1 MKNRR
6 LMLGALVILG
16 VALAPVVATAQTA
29 DLAMTDFTADWDG
42 ETLTL
47 SAEVTLSTHG
57 SFGTIDTE
65 VGFYLDDYYLGSLP
79 LLAQQ
84 LVLGSCHDDTPPNC
98 DGYCEPIEIDGE
110 WTTASA
116 CMAMTWPV
124 SGNLCCCVYLVPAN
138 QFSTSY
144 HGEEMATATVDPAGA
159 YDEGDETN
167 NSMSIALG
175 PIVGDARS
183 WSQVKA
189 LYR

>member
-1 MKNRR
+1 MKNRT

-47 SAEVTLSTHG
+47 SAEVTVSTHG

-65 VGFYLDDYYLGSLP
+65 VSFYLDDYYLGSLP
-79 LLAQQ
+79 LLAQE
-84 LVLGSCHDDTPPNC
+84 LILGDCHEDTPPNC
-98 DGYCEPIEIDGE
+98 EGYCEPIYIDGE
-110 WTTASA
+110 LITNGA
-116 CMAMTWPV
+116 CVGLVWQL
-124 SGNLCCCVYLVPAN
+124 GDLCCCAYAVPAK
-138 QFSTSY
+138 QYPTSY
-144 HGEEMATATVDPAGA
+144 HGESMATCTVDSADA

-175 PIVGDARS
+175 PIAGDARS